1 LTGYANLHRFI
12 LLTTGATFLL
22 LVAGGLV
29 TSTQSGLSV
38 PDWPTTYGHFMF
50 SYPFDQMVGG
60 IFYEHSHRMIAS
72 VVGFLT
78 VIVALW
84 LWKRED
90 RRWVRNLG
98 LAALGL
104 VVVQGLLGGLT
115 VLFLLP
121 AWISVSHA
129 TMAQTFF
136 CVMVSLSLITAKWWR
151 LETTTPAPSA
161 DRTAVRWAVVTAI
174 AIYLQLILGAI
185 MRHTDAGL
193 AVPDLP
199 LAYGQLFPSL
209 GADALARYNQQLI
222 DLNLR
227 LAADGA
233 ITAQQIVAHMA
244 HRLWALVVA
253 GGTIATAAAL
263 LRRRHLSG
271 RFGILA
277 VMLLAILAA
286 QITLGV
292 LTVLSAKA
300 VDITTAHVATGA
312 ALLAAALLSA
322 LHAARVF
329 GIRRTVTKTT
339 VLGMRE
345 ATA

>member
-1 LTGYANLHRFI
+1 MTGYANLHRFI
-12 LLTTGATFLL
+12 LFTTGATFLL

-50 SYPFDQMVGG
+50 SYPVDQMVGG
-60 IFYEHSHRMIAS
+60 IFYEHSLRMIAS

-78 VIVALW
+78 VILALW
-84 LWKRED
+84 LWRREE
-90 RRWVRNLG
+90 RKWVRVLG
-98 LAALGL
+98 FSALGL
-104 VVVQGLLGGLT
+104 VVMQGLLGGLT

-136 CVMVSLSLITAKWWR
+136 SVLVSLSLVTSRWWHN
-151 LETTTPAPSA
+151 ETVAPAPSA
-161 DRTAVRWAVVTAI
+161 DRTAVRLAGFTVI

-209 GADALARYNQQLI
+209 DPAALARYNQQLI
-222 DLNLR
+222 DMNLR

-233 ITAQQIVAHMA
+233 ITPAQIVAHMA

-253 GGTIATAAAL
+253 AGTVATAVAFYRRRHVASRFGVLAAAL
-263 LRRRHLSG
+263 L
-271 RFGILA
+271 A
-277 VMLLAILAA
+277 VLVL
-286 QITLGV
+286 QVTLGV

-300 VDITTAHVATGA
+300 VEITTAHVATGA
-312 ALLAAALLSA
+312 ALLATALLSA
-322 LHAARVF
+322 LHAARLYGLRAAGKRAPV
-329 GIRRTVTKTT
+329 IT
-339 VLGMRE
+339 MRE